1 MSHDLYVQVLSA
13 MFLFWNGTRVLTYFP
28 TIGKLLAREADV
40 RSYSLLSWGSW
51 ALSNGTFALMLLE
64 MSRGI
69 PNQMFWMNLA
79 NTLMCLVVSLI
90 ILLKR
95 FPRLLARLD
104 AVYRRIRRN
113 DSTSVAAFGP
123 AGLPHSGAGSP
134 NVKADLEGIA
144 VPAAPPARF
153 GRRVLWVT
161 SASALAV
168 AVTGALAYGVW
179 FNRDQL
185 AHVEAVATARPPP
198 GITGPT
204 SPTQQTSWSARV
216 ARPSLP
222 PARGT
227 AVARAELAPS
237 TSSAPFHHRTVPSP
251 HAAAPQLATRRPD
264 QAGYFATQNRGHSA
278 SHVMASARPAL
289 AITGPTSQT
298 QQTPSPPRV
307 ALSSSPPARGT
318 AVNRAELAS
327 PASSAPFQRR
337 AVPHPPAPQLAVER
351 PDQAGYFATQSRR
364 HSTPHVPVYEAPPP
378 LVYEAPPLARQG
390 PPVAYGS
397 APVVYVYA
405 SAPAAYG
412 YAYEGEYRD
421 RRYWHDNGWH
431 KGWRTHHHDDDDE

>member
-13 MFLFWNGTRVLTYFP
+13 MFLFWNGARVLTYIP

-69 PNQMFWMNLA
+69 PTQMFWMNLA

-95 FPRLLARLD
+95 FPRLLAQVN

-113 DSTSVAAFGP
+113 DLKPIAAFGP
-123 AGLPHSGAGSP
+123 AGLFRAGAGSP
-134 NVKADLEGIA
+134 NVKAGLEGIA
-144 VPAAPPARF
+144 VPAALHARF
-153 GRRVLWVT
+153 GRRVLWVM
-161 SASALAV
+161 SASGLAV
-168 AVTGALAYGVW
+168 AVTGTVAYGVW
-179 FNRDQL
+179 LNRDQL
-185 AHVEAVATARPPP
+185 AHLEAMATARLPL
-198 GITGPT
+198 GITGPA
-204 SPTQQTSWSARV
+204 SPTQQTSWSARIT
-216 ARPSLP
+216 RPSSP
-222 PARGT
+222 PARAT
-227 AVARAELAPS
+227 AVARAELAPP
-237 TSSAPFHHRTVPSP
+237 TSSAQFHHRAVPSP
-251 HAAAPQLATRRPD
+251 HAAAPQLATRRRD
-264 QAGYFATQNRGHSA
+264 QASYFAAQNRRHSA
-278 SHVMASARPAL
+278 SHVVTSARPAL
-289 AITGPTSQT
+289 AIAAPTLPT
-298 QQTPSPPRV
+298 QQTPSPPHV
-307 ALSSSPPARGT
+307 ALSSPPPARET
-318 AVNRAELAS
+318 ADNRAELAS
-327 PASSAPFQRR
+327 PVSSAPLQNY
-337 AVPHPPAPQLAVER
+337 AVPRPPAAQLAAEQA
-351 PDQAGYFATQSRR
+351 DQDGYVATQSRR
-364 HSTPHVPVYEAPPP
+364 YSTPHIPAYDVPRPPVYEAPP
-378 LVYEAPPLARQG
+378 LVNQQ